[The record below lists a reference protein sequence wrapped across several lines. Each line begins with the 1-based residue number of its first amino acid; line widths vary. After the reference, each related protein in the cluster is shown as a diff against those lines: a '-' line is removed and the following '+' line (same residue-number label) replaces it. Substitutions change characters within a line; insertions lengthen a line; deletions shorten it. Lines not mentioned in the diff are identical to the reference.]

1 MVVDHAANDREQA
14 TKMTALPARSAR
26 KAENAYVMPQR
37 TQLAALCWRAM
48 TGGGREV
55 LLVTSSTGRW
65 ILPKGW
71 PMRGKT
77 QGEAAAIEAWEEA
90 GVEKAQ
96 IAKKPLGQFISAK
109 LASPGEE
116 VPCTTRVFAL
126 RVDRLAEDW
135 PEKGRRDRRWMPVAE
150 AAEIVSEDGLRD
162 ILRRF

>member
-1 MVVDHAANDREQA
+1 M
-14 TKMTALPARSAR
+14 MTALPTLTAA
-26 KAENAYVMPQR
+26 KADNAYVVPRR
-37 TQLAALCWRAM
+37 TQLAALCWRAVA
-48 TGGGREV
+48 GGGREV

-77 QGEAAAIEAWEEA
+77 QGQAAAIEAWEEA
-90 GVEKAQ
+90 GVAKAKV
-96 IAKKPLGQFISAK
+96 AKKPLGQFIAAK

-116 VPCTTRVFAL
+116 IPCTTRVFAMK
-126 RVDRLAEDW
+126 VDRLAEDW
-135 PEKGRRDRRWMPVAE
+135 PEKGRRDRRWMSVAE